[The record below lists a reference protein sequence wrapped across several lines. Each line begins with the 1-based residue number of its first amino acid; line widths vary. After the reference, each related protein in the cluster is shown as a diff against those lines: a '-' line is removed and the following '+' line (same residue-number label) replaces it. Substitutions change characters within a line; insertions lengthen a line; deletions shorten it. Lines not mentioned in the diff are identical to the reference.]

1 MARSAPIVLMA
12 AAVMLAGCAGKAVRN
27 EVAHAMIPPGG
38 VARTGVE
45 DNQQFV
51 MANPI
56 AQPLPAWPQD
66 VALPDGALP
75 LCVAFLVSE
84 EGAVHSV
91 QALDGVADCMHADR
105 PGITPFV
112 GAALAAV
119 AQWQFFGAGLCT
131 WQQEQAEC
139 ADGRAE
145 VSPLAIRLSYRFVF
159 RSNGRGDARAL
170 NAGGGAP
177 ILSAAR
183 RDCCFLCTC

>member
-1 MARSAPIVLMA
+1 MARSAPIVLMV

-27 EVAHAMIPPGG
+27 EVPHAMILPGG
-38 VARTGVE
+38 VARTDVE

-56 AQPLPAWPQD
+56 AQPLPAWPQG
-66 VALPDGALP
+66 VALPDGELP
-75 LCVAFLVSE
+75 LCVASVVSE
-84 EGAVHSV
+84 EGAVHAV
-91 QALDGVADCMHADR
+91 QALDGVPDCMHADR

-145 VSPLAIRLSYRFVF
+145 VMPLAIRLSYRCVF
-159 RSNGRGDARAL
+159 RSNGRVDARA
-170 NAGGGAP
+170 
-177 ILSAAR
+177 R
-183 RDCCFLCTC
+183 